1 MDNITNISEQL
12 TQINQK
18 ISNISSYSLSI
29 SDKIAR
35 LLLIGFIGLII
46 YLQEKYPNCDLANKL
61 IVILL
66 IILIIFLCITFVN
79 TGSLVS
85 AILNGTF
92 QGGILVYTASS
103 FYLNNTN
110 SLGTF
115 ISDIISYFTL
125 CSSPSY

>member
-1 MDNITNISEQL
+1 MDSASIIAEQI

-29 SDKIAR
+29 SNKIAR

-46 YLQEKYPNCDLANKL
+46 YLQEKYPNCGIANKL
-61 IVILL
+61 LVILL

-92 QGGILVYTASS
+92 QGGVLVYTVSS
-103 FYLNNTN
+103 FYLNDTN
-110 SLGTF
+110 GFGTF